1 MRKLILLAAL
11 GVLLSACSKP
21 TDTVIPS
28 DVAAWDKDLSPVI
41 QKLSEEDRKLLA
53 AYLVRAKL
61 GEVFG
66 GKGVPPATTVGAA
79 ITDQRQF
86 LERRAQE
93 EAEAKALA
101 EKVQKER
108 AAAMEQMRQ
117 AITVAL
123 VDKSIEP
130 ERGSSG
136 IEMDRHLVVRFAYRN
151 NSGKDVAGV
160 KGTVIVKDLFG
171 DTLSAFGISNDESI
185 KAGATVFW
193 VGQRSVKYAIG
204 SNKDEKLAALGAD
217 KFTVE
222 WNPET
227 IVFAD
232 STKLVAPQ

>member
-1 MRKLILLAAL
+1 MRKLILLAAV
-11 GVLLSACSKP
+11 GVLAACSKP
-21 TDTVIPS
+21 TDTVIPA
-28 DVAAWDKDLSPVI
+28 DMAAWDKDLSPVV

-79 ITDQRQF
+79 IADQRQF
-86 LERRAQE
+86 LARKAQE

-108 AAAMEQMRQ
+108 AAAMDQMRQ

-123 VDKSIEP
+123 VSKSIEI
-130 ERGSSG
+130 ERGGSG
-136 IEMDRHLVVRFAYRN
+136 MELDRHLVVKFAYKN

-160 KGTVIVKDLFG
+160 KGTVVVKDLFG
-171 DTLSAFGISNDESI
+171 DKLSAFGISNDDSI
-185 KAGATVFW
+185 KAGQTAIWT
-193 VGQRSVKYAIG
+193 GQRSIKYAIG
-204 SNKDEKLAALGAD
+204 SANKDEKLAGLGTD

-222 WNPET
+222 WDPET

-232 STKLVAPQ
+232 GTKLVAP